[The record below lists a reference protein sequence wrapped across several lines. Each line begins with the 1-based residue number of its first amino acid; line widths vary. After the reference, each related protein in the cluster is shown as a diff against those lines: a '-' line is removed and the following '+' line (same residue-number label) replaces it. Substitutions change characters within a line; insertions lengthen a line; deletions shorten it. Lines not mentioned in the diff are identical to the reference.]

1 MMNFVFLICVLLVY
15 LIFSFNKMV
24 DGKNKVDNAWSQ
36 VDVQLKRRFDL
47 VPNLVETV
55 KGAAAHEKNTLDDVT
70 RARNNYLQSQSP
82 EEIMKANKQM
92 TSALTRL
99 LAVAENYPDL
109 KANVAFT
116 NLQTEL
122 SRIED
127 KIAYSRQFY
136 NDTVMK
142 FNKTILMFPNNLFAS
157 TFGFKKIKYFNTDES
172 ERSTPKVEF

>member
-1 MMNFVFLICVLLVY
+1 MNFIVLIAVVVVFLVL
-15 LIFSFNKMV
+15 SFNKMV
-24 DGKNKVDNAWSQ
+24 DRKNKVDNAWGQ

-47 VPNLVETV
+47 IPNLVETI
-55 KGAAAHEKNTLDDVT
+55 KGAAAHEKNTLEDVI
-70 RARNNYLQSQSP
+70 RARNSYLQADSP
-82 EEIMKANKQM
+82 AEAMKANKQM

-99 LAVAENYPDL
+99 LAVVENYPDL
-109 KANVAFT
+109 KANVGFT
-116 NLQTEL
+116 NLQEEL

-142 FNKTILMFPNNLFAS
+142 YNKIIMIFPNNIFAGM
-157 TFGFKKIKYFNTDES
+157 FGFTKEKYFNADES